1 MVDKI
6 PPLTNIPL
14 RKIKIST
21 QSTISNITSE
31 KNIEEKLIRLI
42 IFYIIGIK
50 QILQQKEKEKNKRYR
65 NLDNKRKQI
74 THNLYNV

>member
-1 MVDKI
+1 MVDII

-31 KNIEEKLIRLI
+31 KNIKEKLIRLI